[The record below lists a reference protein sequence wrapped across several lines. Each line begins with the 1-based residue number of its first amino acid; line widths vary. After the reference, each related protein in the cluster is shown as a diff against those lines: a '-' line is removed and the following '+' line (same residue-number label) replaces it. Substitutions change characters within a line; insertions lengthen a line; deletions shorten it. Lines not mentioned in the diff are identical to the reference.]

1 MSPVQNF
8 QSIAPI
14 HNIDIPHALTF
25 SEFGEPITLFGEGPA
40 DRRDR
45 LKRLLSKMEV
55 EGIDVSSLA
64 VPSSAVSTAPAKAEH
79 FFTEGTASLHAARM
93 YISRYSLLRAKARLE
108 ASKRNREVSSAP
120 APPSD
125 GDDAPFPA
133 DYVSTE
139 ARAHADLAN
148 ALKTFNATS
157 SQIGD
162 ARPLSGCALSPC
174 ATIALTPSWGGS
186 CIGWALPDC
195 KEKIKLLGHRERC
208 CDAKFNPLFSR
219 PAEEAENV
227 ATIATCGADQTV
239 RLWSLSRDTPL
250 ATLTGHTDRVNRVAF
265 HPSGRF
271 LASAGF
277 DLSWRLWDIENCKEI
292 LLQEGHSRAVYNV
305 ALQCDGAL
313 AATVG
318 LDAYVRVWDLRT
330 GRNIAT
336 LDGHNKQVLA
346 VDWSTDGFHFA
357 TAGEDNQVKLWDM
370 RKRKAVYTIPAHS
383 SLISSIKFIGNGDF
397 LVTGSYD
404 STIKIWDGLDMS
416 PVHTLHGHENKIMGL
431 DVSADCKSI
440 ISASF
445 DRTWKLWGL

>member
-1 MSPVQNF
+1 MAHTLPCR
-8 QSIAPI
+8 
-14 HNIDIPHALTF
+14 
-25 SEFGEPITLFGEGPA
+25 EFGEPITLFGEGPA

-64 VPSSAVSTAPAKAEH
+64 MPSSAVVSASAKVEH
-79 FFTEGTASLHAARM
+79 FFTEGTANLQASRM
-93 YISRYSLLRAKARLE
+93 YISRYSLLRAKARVE
-108 ASKRNREVSSAP
+108 AAKKKRETDAAP
-120 APPSD
+120 ASD
-125 GDDAPFPA
+125 RDDAPISSE
-133 DYVSTE
+133 YVSTE

-174 ATIALTPSWGGS
+174 ATVALTPSWGGS
-186 CIGWALPDC
+186 CIGWSLPDC
-195 KEKIKLLGHRERC
+195 KEKVKLLGHRERC
-208 CDAKFNPLFSR
+208 CDAKFNPLFFS
-219 PAEEAENV
+219 PMDEPESV

-239 RLWSLSRDTPL
+239 RLWSLSQDVPL

-265 HPSGRF
+265 HPSGRY
-271 LASAGF
+271 LASASF
-277 DLSWRLWDIENCKEI
+277 DLSWRLWDIEHCKEI

-346 VDWSTDGFHFA
+346 VDWSSDGFHFA

-445 DRTWKLWGL
+445 DRTWKLWGI